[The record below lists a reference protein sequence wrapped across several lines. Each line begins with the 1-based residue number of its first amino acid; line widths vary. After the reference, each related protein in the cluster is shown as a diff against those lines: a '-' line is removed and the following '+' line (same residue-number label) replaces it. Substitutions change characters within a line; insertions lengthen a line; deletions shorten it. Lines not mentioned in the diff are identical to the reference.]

1 MGLEFHLRGFIVLA
15 YKHLFELSANNVKTQ
30 TI

>member
-1 MGLEFHLRGFIVLA
+1 MRLEIHLRGFTVLA
-15 YKHLFELSANNVKTQ
+15 YKHLFELSADEVKTQ